1 MEPTPHIY
9 ALTNSSLLFDASHLD
24 AKDRLSIQKRIW
36 ALTEHCK
43 SSGEFDD
50 LVPAMNSLTL
60 YLKSDKLLN
69 KWLHALPSLWDD
81 IKSSTFQGQH
91 HLIETEYNGDDIN
104 YVARYHNLSSVD
116 VINIHSK
123 AKYHV
128 LFLGFQPGFA
138 YLHGLDE
145 QLHTPRRD
153 EPRIKVPKGS
163 VAIGAAQTG
172 IYPADTPGGWHIIGH
187 TNTSLFDSTSAQPCL
202 IKPGDTLEFVPITNK
217 GATHD

>member
-1 MEPTPHIY
+1 MNPAPQTY
-9 ALTNSSLLFDASHLD
+9 ALSNNSLLLDASHLD
-24 AKDRLSIQKRIW
+24 TNNILAIQKRIW
-36 ALTEHCK
+36 ALASHCK
-43 SSGEFDD
+43 NSGDFID

-60 YLKSDKLLN
+60 YLKSEKHLN
-69 KWLHALPSLWDD
+69 KWLQTLPTLWDD
-81 IKSSTFQGQH
+81 IASSSFTGQH
-91 HLIETEYNGDDIN
+91 HLIETTYNGEDLN
-104 YVARYHNLSSVD
+104 YVANYHNLSVAE
-116 VINIHSK
+116 VIKLHSK
-123 AKYHV
+123 THYHV

-138 YLHGLDE
+138 YLYGLDE

-187 TNTSLFDSTSAQPCL
+187 TDISLFDSISEQPCL
-202 IKPGDTLEFVPITNK
+202 IQPGDTLEFVPINIK